1 MGKLSPK
8 EESHSVKVSQNWSG
22 KIKPT
27 HFSCQLSF
35 NLLSLTLNPGA
46 LVPVPSVGE
55 VSSLVV
61 SHPGALTSYWLSTGL
76 ALLVCDS
83 RPTSA
88 SYLVWDSR
96 PTSASYLLCDLTHMM
111 QPLQAYFF
119 IWKTTGVLI
128 IKFIFMFVVQFE

>member
-22 KIKPT
+22 RIKPT
-27 HFSCQLSF
+27 HFSCLLSF

-46 LVPVPSVGE
+46 LIPVPSVGE
-55 VSSLVV
+55 VPSLVV

-76 ALLVCDS
+76 AL
-83 RPTSA
+83 
-88 SYLVWDSR
+88 LVWDSR

-128 IKFIFMFVVQFE
+128 IKFIFMFVVKFE